1 MSQYRVHTAETAP
14 EKSKP
19 ILDQVKQKYG
29 FTPNLIGV
37 LAEAPAAAK
46 GYAVVSEAFEGSSLS
61 PVEQQVVLLSVSFE
75 NECHYCMAAHST
87 VAGMVDMPEDVLEAL
102 RNGAEIESDP
112 KLETL
117 RATTRKLVEKRGW
130 LEDSDVRAFLDAGYT
145 EGQLLEVLVGIAQK
159 TISNYTNHLAET
171 PVDDQFAGQK
181 WEAKEHKSPVA
192 A

>member
-46 GYAVVSEAFEGSSLS
+46 GYAVVAEAFEASSLS

-75 NECHYCMAAHST
+75 NACHYCMAAHST
-87 VAGMVDMPEDVLEAL
+87 VAGMVGMPEDVLEAL
-102 RNGAEIESDP
+102 RNGRKIERDP

-130 LEDSDVRAFLDAGYT
+130 LEDSEVQAFLDAGYT
-145 EGQLLEVLVGIAQK
+145 QGQLLEVLVGVAQK
-159 TISNYTNHLAET
+159 TISNYTNHLAQT

-181 WEAKEHKSPVA
+181 WEAKEHKQHA
-192 A
+192 AA

>member
-1 MSQYRVHTAETAP
+1 MSQYRVHTPETAP

-19 ILDQVKQKYG
+19 VLDQTEKKFG
-29 FTPNLIGV
+29 FIPNLMGV
-37 LAEAPAAAK
+37 LAEGPAAIK

-87 VAGMVDMPEDVLEAL
+87 VAGMVEMPEDVLDAL
-102 RNGAEIESDP
+102 RTGTKIESDP

-117 RATTRKLVEKRGW
+117 RTTTRKLVEKRGW
-130 LEDSDVRAFLDAGYT
+130 LEESDVRAFLDAGYSK
-145 EGQLLEVLVGIAQK
+145 GQLLEVLVGIAQK

-171 PVDDQFAGQK
+171 PVDDAFADQT
-181 WEAKEHKSPVA
+181 WEPKEDRQPAVA
-192 A
+192 